1 MRSTVLPV
9 ERPQR
14 SWSPDLMHAVLF
26 FGVIPL
32 LIGVMLGATRAG
44 VAQFFPWSIG
54 VLFWVAST
62 VAVWACLYGGSALA
76 GVLLR
81 PWQPPLWVI
90 LLCGAVI
97 GSFPARYLV
106 FLIAGSLGDQMQGG
120 RTPQTAPGF
129 ELSLDFWVYYLQG
142 WAGAY
147 LAWVVIG
154 LVFDRWAGF
163 PRYSRT
169 ATLPA
174 TLTPAAASTL
184 EVSAPIA
191 GLANSEAVRTDSL
204 LDRLPAKLGR
214 NVIALEAEDHYVRVH
229 TDLGSALI
237 LARLSDAI
245 DELGIVEGVRVHRS
259 YWVRKSAVQKASAN
273 GKGFLLRLSNGMEVP
288 VSQGYKQL
296 VRQSGIVG

>member
-26 FGVIPL
+26 FVVIPL

-62 VAVWACLYGGSALA
+62 LAVWACLYGGSALA

-90 LLCGAVI
+90 LLTGAVI
-97 GSFPARYLV
+97 GSLPARYLV
-106 FLIAGSLGDQMQGG
+106 FLTAGALGNQMQGG

-129 ELSLDFWVYYLQG
+129 ELSLDFWVYYLQV

-163 PRYSRT
+163 PRYSRAAVT
-169 ATLPA
+169 ATAISPSSTVEQESVA
-174 TLTPAAASTL
+174 AVPVAAAAMPS
-184 EVSAPIA
+184 SF
-191 GLANSEAVRTDSL
+191 
-204 LDRLPAKLGR
+204 LDRLPEKIGR
-214 NVIALEAEDHYVRVH
+214 HVIALEAEDHYVRVH
-229 TDLGSALI
+229 TDLGSTLV

-245 DELGIVEGVRVHRS
+245 DELGVVEGLRVHRS
-259 YWVRKSAVQKASAN
+259 YWVRKNAVQKVSAN
-273 GKGFLLRLSNGMEVP
+273 GKGFLLRLSNGMDVP
-288 VSQGYKQL
+288 VSQGYKEL
-296 VRQSGIVG
+296 VRQSGVVS